1 MRFPPSLSS
10 CALRKTFFQIRSS
23 KTSRHLHVPATEASR
38 RWISAR
44 PRVPKDV
51 LIKIPASFIS
61 LPQTLLQKKNA
72 CCYRW
77 SWTVQDFVSSPAHW
91 LACCSKKHSWRS
103 RRRRRTTTTT
113 TTTTTTREEITSTA
127 ATKRKADQTIA
138 MMKTEFFSEWE
149 FLKLRAAAAVAGL
162 LLILLLLLLLR
173 SELCFFIFLWV
184 LASSPI
190 ADLHWAWTKRRR
202 RDRVYCPKYAPGTK
216 PASKKVQIE
225 GNPVVALGRYKTRL
239 PK

>member
-1 MRFPPSLSS
+1 
-10 CALRKTFFQIRSS
+10 
-23 KTSRHLHVPATEASR
+23 
-38 RWISAR
+38 
-44 PRVPKDV
+44 
-51 LIKIPASFIS
+51 
-61 LPQTLLQKKNA
+61 
-72 CCYRW
+72 
-77 SWTVQDFVSSPAHW
+77 
-91 LACCSKKHSWRS
+91 
-103 RRRRRTTTTT
+103 
-113 TTTTTTREEITSTA
+113 
-127 ATKRKADQTIA
+127 
-138 MMKTEFFSEWE
+138 
-149 FLKLRAAAAVAGL
+149 
-162 LLILLLLLLLR
+162 LLR